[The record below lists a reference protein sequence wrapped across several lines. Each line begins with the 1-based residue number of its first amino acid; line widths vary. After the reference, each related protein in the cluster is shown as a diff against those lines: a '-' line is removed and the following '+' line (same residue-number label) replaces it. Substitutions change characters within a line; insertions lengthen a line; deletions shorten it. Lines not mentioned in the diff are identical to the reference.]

1 MQNNKKTGMSRR
13 ASIRIISYCA
23 ALAVALGGA
32 AIYGYSMAAQY
43 RTQLEYTYQRGLEDL
58 SSTLHNIDIALEK
71 GIYCATP
78 SQMSSLSARLWRESG
93 TAKSALAQLPES
105 GGELTVINKFLS
117 QVGDYSMALSKKTV
131 EGGKVTDE
139 ERQNLISLSDTAK
152 NLSARVD
159 DMRAMYEDG
168 RLWAG
173 EVQAAISAGNL
184 PDDGGAAADGFG
196 ASLTEAEDSLTDY
209 PTLIYDGPFSDHI
222 LNMTPAVT
230 HELPVITREEGRKR
244 AAELLGVPASVIE
257 DDGDEDG
264 VMPSFGFHYGDTV
277 TSITK
282 NGGYGVYMRNPR
294 DIGEEVLSYDDA
306 VDKGKTWLEAHGFS
320 GFKESYYM
328 TDEGVCVI
336 NFAYMQDG
344 VICYPDLIKVGVA
357 LDNGEIVFYEARGY
371 LMNHKQ
377 RALSTPAKTEAE
389 ARSVLSPALTVE
401 SSALAVIPTGG
412 KAEKYCYE
420 FRCKGIE
427 EEEVLVYINTETL
440 AEDQILILLK
450 LDGGVMTK

>member
-1 MQNNKKTGMSRR
+1 MQENKKMGMSRR
-13 ASIRIISYCA
+13 AGIRIVSYCVA
-23 ALAVALGGA
+23 AAVALGGA
-32 AIYGYSMAAQY
+32 AIYGYTLAGKY

-58 SSTLHNIDIALEK
+58 SSTLHNINIALEK

-78 SQMSSLSARLWRESG
+78 TQMSSLSAQLWRESG
-93 TAKSALAQLPES
+93 TAKSALSQLPES

-117 QVGDYSMALSKKTV
+117 QVGDYSMSLSKKTV

-159 DMRAMYEDG
+159 DMRALYEDG

-173 EVQAAISAGNL
+173 EVQTAIVLSNL
-184 PDDGGAAADGFG
+184 PEDGGDAASGFG
-196 ASLTEAEDSLTDY
+196 ASLTEAEESLTDY

-222 LNMTPAVT
+222 LNQTPTMTQDQPA
-230 HELPVITREEGRKR
+230 ISREEGRKK

-277 TSITK
+277 VSVTK
-282 NGGYGVYMRNPR
+282 NGGYGVYLRNPR
-294 DIGEEVLSYDDA
+294 SIGEEVLSYEDA
-306 VDKGKTWLEAHGFS
+306 VEKGKTWLDEKGLS

-336 NFAYMQDG
+336 NFAYTQNG

-371 LMNHKQ
+371 LMNH
-377 RALSTPAKTEAE
+377 RERELSSPAKSEAE
-389 ARSVLSPALTVE
+389 ARAVLSPVLTVE

-412 KAEKYCYE
+412 GAEKYCYE
-420 FRCKGIE
+420 FRCKGLE